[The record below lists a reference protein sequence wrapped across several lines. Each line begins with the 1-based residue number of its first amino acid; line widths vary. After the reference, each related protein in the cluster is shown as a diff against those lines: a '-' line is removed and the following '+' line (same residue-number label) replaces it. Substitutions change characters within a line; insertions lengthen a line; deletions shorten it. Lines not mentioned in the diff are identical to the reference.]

1 MNAFG
6 LSGTSPKERQRC
18 ANMPA
23 QGNALGLPPSGASPE
38 RANHDSTALSG
49 LAASFVKPRAL
60 PWAGMFAGLWPS
72 ERKFGCG
79 ALVALMAVVAPSFA
93 ASLTCEGVLGNSG
106 EQGTALVR
114 FAAEPA
120 KGMGVAYDRFGSLW
134 DRGGAGVLNR
144 YALDGRL
151 LGTYRIAKEAGD
163 SDQLALAGDTLVL
176 LIRGALFTL
185 PITAPAGAEAQPLKV
200 SADAISFHANSTQLA
215 ARSKDD
221 VFLFDTVT
229 GTKTPVAT
237 VKGASELELGPD
249 GAVYVAAGG
258 KLRKFVNGAEV
269 TEGWPKGRPGDRAQL
284 LDGFWFGHAWHT
296 TIRRF
301 TAQMEPAPG
310 VALGGSSGSFIGHL
324 DQNAD
329 LFIGRGLA
337 KVRDNVFAVSGVS
350 GIPQL
355 LEWQDDRQQ
364 FEIVRRLGSVPVCR
378 GLGLDR
384 AGNVWHLAGTWR
396 WEDGPDAPM
405 RLGINSLDHP
415 GIGPAAMLDDDTL
428 VAPGSL
434 WGKPTIVSGKLTK
447 EVSAQRIEKAT
458 ALPLKDTCGSVIYR
472 RENRLLLLVL
482 DAAGKAQSFNLSNE
496 GRYVSDAGPVELKT
510 VTPVK
515 TWTALAMRDAGT
527 LLAAA
532 DGAVIEFEPDGGV
545 NWIEKRRWNS
555 WGAQADEKFGATIAI
570 SADTGRLWVADR
582 ERQRVLCFDL
592 ATGKLLAAFGIPDK
606 PGDDLGTL
614 NAPETIA
621 ARGERAV
628 VFDRG
633 NQRLVK
639 LRFKAL

>member
-1 MNAFG
+1 MTTRI
-6 LSGTSPKERQRC
+6 L
-18 ANMPA
+18 
-23 QGNALGLPPSGASPE
+23 
-38 RANHDSTALSG
+38 
-49 LAASFVKPRAL
+49 LAAFFTA
-60 PWAGMFAGLWPS
+60 
-72 ERKFGCG
+72 
-79 ALVALMAVVAPSFA
+79 APCFA
-93 ASLTCEGVLGNSG
+93 ASLMCEGVLGNSG
-106 EQGTALVR
+106 EQGAALVR

-120 KGMGVAYDRFGSLW
+120 RGMGVAYDRFGSLW

-151 LGTYRIAKEAGD
+151 LGSYRIAKEAGD

-176 LIRGALFTL
+176 LIRGTLFTL
-185 PITAPAGAEAQPLKV
+185 PVTASAGSEAQPLKV
-200 SADAISFHANSTQLA
+200 GADAISFHAHGTQLA
-215 ARSKDD
+215 ARSKDE
-221 VFLFDTVT
+221 VFLFEIAT
-229 GTKTPVAT
+229 GAKTPVAT

-249 GAVYVAAGG
+249 GAVYVTTGD
-258 KLRKFVNGAEV
+258 KLRKFLNGAEV

-337 KVRDNVFAVSGVS
+337 KVSDNVFAVSGAA

-364 FEIVRRLGSVPVCR
+364 FEIVRRIGSVPVCR

-384 AGNVWHLAGTWR
+384 AGNVWHLAGTWHWDDR
-396 WEDGPDAPM
+396 PDAPM
-405 RLGINSLDHP
+405 RLGINTLDFP

-428 VAPGSL
+428 VAPGNM

-458 ALPLKDTCGSVIYR
+458 ALPLKDTCGSVVYR
-472 RENRLLLLVL
+472 RENHLLLLVL
-482 DAAGKAQSFNLSNE
+482 DAAGKAQAFNLSND
-496 GRYVSDAGPVELKT
+496 GRYVSDAGAVELKT
-510 VTPVK
+510 VAPVK
-515 TWTALAMRDAGT
+515 AWTTLAMRDAGT

-532 DGAVIEFEPDGGV
+532 DGEVVEFAPDGGV

-555 WGAQADEKFGATIAI
+555 WGAKADEKFGATIAI
-570 SADTGRLWVADR
+570 SADAARLWVADR
-582 ERQRVLCFDL
+582 DRQRVLCFDM
-592 ATGKLLAAFGIPDK
+592 ATGKPLAAFGAPDK
-606 PGDDLGTL
+606 SGDDLATL
-614 NAPETIA
+614 SAPETIA

-639 LRFKAL
+639 LRFNPL

>member
-1 MNAFG
+1 MI
-6 LSGTSPKERQRC
+6 T
-18 ANMPA
+18 
-23 QGNALGLPPSGASPE
+23 
-38 RANHDSTALSG
+38 
-49 LAASFVKPRAL
+49 LAAFLVVVPC
-60 PWAGMFAGLWPS
+60 FAG
-72 ERKFGCG
+72 
-79 ALVALMAVVAPSFA
+79 
-93 ASLTCEGVLGNSG
+93 SLTCEGVLGNSG
-106 EQGTALVR
+106 EQGAALVR

-120 KGMGVAYDRFGSLW
+120 RGMGVAYDRFGSLW

-151 LGTYRIAKEAGD
+151 LGSYRIAKEAGD

-176 LIRGALFTL
+176 LIRGTLFTL
-185 PITAPAGAEAQPLKV
+185 PVTASAGSEAQPLKV
-200 SADAISFHANSTQLA
+200 GADAISFHAHGTQLA

-221 VFLFDTVT
+221 VFLFEIAT
-229 GTKTPVAT
+229 GAKTPVAT

-249 GAVYVAAGG
+249 GAVYVTTGD
-258 KLRKFVNGAEV
+258 KLRKFVNGAEIKD
-269 TEGWPKGRPGDRAQL
+269 GWPKGRPGDRAQL

-337 KVRDNVFAVSGVS
+337 KVSDNVFAVSGAA

-355 LEWQDDRQQ
+355 IEWQDDRQQ
-364 FEIVRRLGSVPVCR
+364 FEIVRRIGSVPVCL

-396 WEDGPDAPM
+396 WDDRPDAPM
-405 RLGINSLDHP
+405 RLGINTLEFP

-428 VAPGSL
+428 VAPGNM
-434 WGKPTIVSGKLTK
+434 WGKPTIVSGRLTK

-458 ALPLKDTCGSVIYR
+458 ALPLKDTCGSAVYR
-472 RENRLLLLVL
+472 RENHLLLLVL
-482 DAAGKAQSFNLSNE
+482 DAAGRAQSFNLSND
-496 GRYVSDAGPVELKT
+496 GRYVSDAGAVELKT
-510 VTPVK
+510 AAPVK
-515 TWTALAMRDAGT
+515 AWTALAMRDAGT

-532 DGAVIEFEPDGGV
+532 DGAIVEFAPDGAE

-555 WGAQADEKFGATIAI
+555 WGAKPDEKFGASISIA
-570 SADTGRLWVADR
+570 ADAGRLWVADR
-582 ERQRVLCFDL
+582 DRQRVVCFDL
-592 ATGKLLAAFGIPDK
+592 ASGKPLGTFGAPDK